1 MSDVTRVGATEFAR
15 PNDTQMI
22 ATRVLDAPRDL
33 VWAAHSQCDHARNW
47 LLGGPLTERPRKASE
62 RHA

>member
-33 VWAAHSQCDHARNW
+33 V
-47 LLGGPLTERPRKASE
+47 
-62 RHA
+62 